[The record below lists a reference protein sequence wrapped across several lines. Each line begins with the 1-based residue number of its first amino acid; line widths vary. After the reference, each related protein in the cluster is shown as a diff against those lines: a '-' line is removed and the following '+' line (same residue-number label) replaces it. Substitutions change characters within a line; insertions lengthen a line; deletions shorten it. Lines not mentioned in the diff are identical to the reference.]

1 MHKNLRT
8 ALATATA
15 AALTGGLLVALAGPA
30 AAAPSGLDSDFNGD
44 GYRDVAVTAP
54 LASVGGKGGAGA
66 VTILYG
72 SPQGAGARKT
82 QTLTQDS
89 AGVPGAAEKDDQF
102 GAHTAPGDFNGDGY
116 ADLAV
121 GAPGEDAGSDTD
133 GGTVVILW
141 GGSGGLSGAT
151 TVADPTRSVHD
162 WFGQVV
168 AAGDYDGDGRAD
180 LAIASDV
187 NKVDVYRG
195 GFTKSGST
203 GGRYTV
209 TTPVLKV
216 KGIDIYN
223 LTPGDI
229 GADGRTDLVVDGY
242 EGDSGGEYSYNANYW
257 LPGSS
262 SGITASGARKLPA
275 GVISDIGDVNA
286 DGYGDIVIGN
296 DWDAGTNSAGVAKGG
311 AVDVV
316 YGASYGPEGGIERIS
331 QNTAG
336 VPGDNETGDGFGYE
350 VSLGDINGDGH
361 DDLVIGAPGEDLG
374 GVEDAGMVSVIYGG
388 AGGLAEAGAQSLH
401 QDTPGVPGGNE
412 EGDGFGGEVLLSDVT
427 GDGRADLTVGLPW
440 ENDSNGYAV
449 VFDSD
454 GLRIDSTGRGIGL
467 GTVGLSSAGY
477 PMFGFHVNG

>member
-15 AALTGGLLVALAGPA
+15 AALTGGLLVAMAGPA
-30 AAAPSGLDSDFNGD
+30 AAAPGLDGDFNGD

-54 LASVGGKGGAGA
+54 LANVSGKANAGA

-72 SPQGAGARKT
+72 SPKGAGAAKI
-82 QTLTQDS
+82 QTLSQNS
-89 AGVPGAAEKDDQF
+89 AGVPGTAEKDDQF

-121 GAPGEDAGSDTD
+121 GAPGEDAGSDTN

-141 GGSGGLSGAT
+141 GGSGGLSGGT
-151 TVADPTRSVHD
+151 TVPDPTRSVHD

-180 LAIASDV
+180 LAIASDI
-187 NKVDVYRG
+187 NKVDIYRG

-203 GGRYTV
+203 GGRHTV

-229 GADGRTDLVVDGY
+229 DADGRTDLVVDGY
-242 EGDSGGEYSYNANYW
+242 EGDSESDWSYNANYW
-257 LPGSS
+257 LTGSS

-296 DWDAGTNSAGVAKGG
+296 DWDTGTNSPGVAKGG
-311 AVDVV
+311 AVEVV
-316 YGASYGPEGGIERIS
+316 YGTSYGPEGGTERIS
-331 QNTAG
+331 QNSAG
-336 VPGDNETGDGFGYE
+336 VPGTNESGDGFGYE

-361 DDLVIGAPGEDLG
+361 DDLVVGAPGEDLG
-374 GVEDAGMVSVIYGG
+374 AFKDAGMVSVIYGG
-388 AGGLAEAGAQSLH
+388 AGGLSTTGSQSIH

-427 GDGRADLTVGLPW
+427 GDGKADLTVGLPW
-440 ENDSNGYAV
+440 ENEANGYAV
-449 VFDSD
+449 AFNSD
-454 GLRIDSTGRGIGL
+454 GSKIDTTGRGIGL
-467 GTVGLSSAGY
+467 TQAGLSSAGN
-477 PMFGFHVNG
+477 PMFGFHING

>member
-15 AALTGGLLVALAGPA
+15 AALTGGLLVAMAGPA
-30 AAAPSGLDSDFNGD
+30 SAAPSGVDGDFNGD

-54 LASVGGKGGAGA
+54 LASVSGKGSAGA

-72 SPQGAGARKT
+72 SPQGAGAGRI

-121 GAPGEDAGSDTD
+121 GAPGEDAGTDAD

-141 GGSGGLSGAT
+141 GGSGGLSGGT
-151 TVADPTRSVHD
+151 TVSDPTRSVHD

-168 AAGDYDGDGRAD
+168 AAGDYDGDGKAD
-180 LAIASDV
+180 LAIASDI
-187 NKVDVYRG
+187 NKVDIYRG

-209 TTPVLKV
+209 TPPILKV
-216 KGIDIYN
+216 PGIDIFN
-223 LTPGDI
+223 LTPGDTD
-229 GADGRTDLVVDGY
+229 ADGRTDLVVDGF
-242 EGDSGGEYSYNANYW
+242 EGDSQSDYSYNANYW

-262 SGITASGARKLPA
+262 SGATASGARKLPA
-275 GVISDIGDVNA
+275 GVISDIGDVNG

-296 DWDAGTNSAGVAKGG
+296 AWDPGTETPGTAKGG
-311 AVDVV
+311 SVDVV
-316 YGASYGPEGGIERIS
+316 YGTSYGPDAIERVN
-331 QNTAG
+331 QNSAG
-336 VPGDNETGDGFGYE
+336 VPGSNENGDNFGHE

-361 DDLVIGAPGEDLG
+361 DDLVVGAPGEDLD
-374 GVEDAGMVSVIYGG
+374 GVEDAGMVSVLYGG
-388 AGGLAEAGAQSLH
+388 PGGLLETGSQSLH

-427 GDGRADLTVGLPW
+427 GDGKADLTVGLPW

-449 VFDSD
+449 TFDSD
-454 GLRIDSTGRGIGL
+454 GLRINTTGRGIGL
-467 GTVGLSSAGY
+467 GTAGLSSAGH